1 VAMGVRSYF
10 RTEFN
15 ELFLLFLSTVK
26 WLALACIAGLVAGCG
41 AFLFLKVLKFS
52 AAWVAGLFPAAF
64 LLAPLGL
71 LLSKLLVHFFSPEA
85 RGHGTERVIE
95 AIHQRYGKID
105 FRVFPVKTL
114 ATLCTLSFGGSAG
127 KEGPIAQIG
136 ASLVSM
142 LGHLFRLS
150 LQDLRRF
157 VMCGLSAGFAAVFGT
172 PVTGAIFGIEV
183 LYVGQMEYGSL
194 MSSTIASFIS
204 VYVVEVLG
212 VRQVYFPSLGAH
224 PLSFQVML
232 WAVAFGV
239 VVALVAR
246 LFINLTYWTERFG
259 DLLGRKLAFWVPPLL
274 GGAALIGAALLG
286 YKEALGVGMEVIEKA
301 VQGNIF
307 PGELWF
313 VKIVLVALTLGMG
326 GSGGVVTPM
335 FFIGSVLGMSFARLF
350 SLNTAFWSQIGLAAF
365 LGACANT
372 PIAATIMAAELFG
385 FDRAVVALLSVVVA
399 YKLLGHRS
407 IYPSQLLFMSESL
420 SIDVPLGRAV
430 GELQQKAVGR
440 GGY

>member
-1 VAMGVRSYF
+1 MHIKSYF
-10 RTEFN
+10 RTEFS

-26 WLALACIAGLVAGCG
+26 WLVLACIAGVVAGSG
-41 AFLFLKVLKFS
+41 AFLFLKILKLS
-52 AAWVAGLFPAAF
+52 TSWLEGLFPSFF

-71 LLSKLLVHFFSPEA
+71 LLSKSLIHFFSPEA
-85 RGHGTERVIE
+85 KGHGTERVIE

-105 FRVFPVKTL
+105 FKVFPVKTL

-127 KEGPIAQIG
+127 KEGPVAQIG
-136 ASLVSM
+136 ASLVSV

-204 VYVVEVLG
+204 VYVVDALG
-212 VRQVYFPSLGAH
+212 VRQIYSPSLGGY
-224 PLSFQVML
+224 SFGFRTAI
-232 WAVAFGV
+232 WALIFGV
-239 VVALVAR
+239 IIAVVAR
-246 LFINLTYWTERFG
+246 LFINLTYWIERFG
-259 DLLGRKLAFWVPPLL
+259 DLLNRKLAFWVPPIV
-274 GGAALIGAALLG
+274 GGLALIGAALLG
-286 YKEALGVGMEVIEKA
+286 YKEALGVGMEVVER
-301 VQGNIF
+301 VVEGEIF

-313 VKIVLVALTLGMG
+313 VKILLVALTLGMG

-335 FFIGSVLGMSFARLF
+335 FFIGSVLGMSFAKLF
-350 SLNTAFWSQIGLAAF
+350 ALDVAFWSQIGLAVF

-407 IYPSQLLFMSESL
+407 IYPSQLLFISKSL
-420 SIDVPLGRAV
+420 SIDVPLGRTV
-430 GELQQKAVGR
+430 GELQQKVISR
-440 GGY
+440 SR